1 MNKELIEMMGKMME
15 QMNEMQSEMKN
26 GFSAVNERI
35 DGLDSKVDTGFN
47 SMKEMLYG
55 IGNQFELRTETNKYV
70 LTPVNPPPRTAI
82 KVPIITHAVP
92 RRLDKYTPAISK
104 ANPTK
109 NSIILNLIVSVLP
122 IFIIS
127 R

>member
-15 QMNEMQSEMKN
+15 QMNEMQSEMKS

-55 IGNQFELRTETNKYV
+55 IGNQFELGTEQKD
-70 LTPVNPPPRTAI
+70 ASIDEI
-82 KVPIITHAVP
+82 KQDLKFVTH
-92 RRLDKYTPAISK
+92 K
-104 ANPTK
+104 
-109 NSIILNLIVSVLP
+109 LNCVEKDVFNLGG
-122 IFIIS
+122 
-127 R
+127 RQ

>member
-26 GFSAVNERI
+26 GFSSVNERI

-55 IGNQFELRTETNKYV
+55 IGKQFELGTEQKD
-70 LTPVNPPPRTAI
+70 ASIDEI
-82 KVPIITHAVP
+82 KQDLKFVTHK
-92 RRLDKYTPAISK
+92 L
-104 ANPTK
+104 
-109 NSIILNLIVSVLP
+109 NSVEKDVFNLGG
-122 IFIIS
+122 
-127 R
+127 RQ